1 MKRAL
6 SSALSILRAA
16 FLAILLWPIP
26 QAAASE
32 SAPFPVRVD
41 PRVEIVMTI
50 FRLAG
55 ADEFNMENSASPYS
69 KAIDSYFAA
78 HKDHPAVKAVEKL
91 RSEHSIGFNAVPDLA
106 VRLKDYS
113 SGEFLVPIDPLPIGM
128 DTRWTPDAARAFA
141 ALVRDF
147 ARDTNY
153 AAFLEQQRPFFDKAE
168 AAFAGLLATHPFRQL
183 IEDFF
188 GEPIAEGSYAIPG
201 LLAGGGNYGMSVT
214 FPDGRLVVTPII
226 GVSAWKTDGTPQFD
240 DSDIDTVVHEFCH
253 PFANPLVDLHAAD
266 LVPAAEV
273 LHTRHAQAFATQAYS
288 TPKTVM
294 YESLVRA
301 CVVQIMK
308 HAGGPERS
316 FFQRRQEIGRAFWF
330 TPALTAA
337 MDRYEASRGAYPT
350 LRSFMPEIVAAIK
363 DANGVLA
370 AEEAKM
376 PGVVSI
382 QPADGSTDVPRDVEF
397 IFVFDRPMDKTSRG
411 LSFEGDVTFERIV
424 GGSFSDDGTTYRT
437 VLRLPSHQTIK
448 AHLNANG
455 SGLAGPEGHA
465 IEPVEFMFSTG
476 K

>member
-1 MKRAL
+1 MKRAV
-6 SSALSILRAA
+6 SSALSILLAA
-16 FLAILLWPIP
+16 FLSLLCGPIP
-26 QAAASE
+26 QVAAAE
-32 SAPFPVRVD
+32 PAPFPVRVD

-55 ADEFNMENSASPYS
+55 ADEFNMENSVSPYS
-69 KAIDSYFAA
+69 KAIDVYFASF
-78 HKDHPAVKAVEKL
+78 KDHPAVKAVEKL

-113 SGEFLVPIDPLPIGM
+113 SGDFLVPIDPLPVSM
-128 DTRWTPDAARAFA
+128 DKRWTPDAARSFA

-153 AAFLEQQRPFFDKAE
+153 AAFLEQQRPFFEKSE
-168 AAFAGLLATHPFRQL
+168 AAFAALLAVHPFRQL

-201 LLAGGGNYGMSVT
+201 LLAGGGNYGMSIT

-226 GVSAWKTDGTPQFD
+226 GISNWKADSTPQFD
-240 DSDIDTVVHEFCH
+240 DRDVDTVVHEFCH

-266 LVPAAEV
+266 LVPAAEM
-273 LHTRHAQAFATQAYS
+273 LHTRHAQSFAAQAYS

-301 CVVQIMK
+301 CVVQLMK
-308 HAGGPERS
+308 HAAGPDRS
-316 FFQRRQEIGRAFWF
+316 LFQRKQEIGRSFWF

-337 MDRYEASRGAYPT
+337 LDRYEASRDKYPT
-350 LRSFMPEIVAAIK
+350 LRSFMPEIVAALK
-363 DANGVLA
+363 DAKAVLA
-370 AEEAKM
+370 AEEAKV
-376 PGVVSI
+376 PHVVSI

-397 IFVFDRPMDKTSRG
+397 IFVFDRTMDKTSRG
-411 LSFEGDVTFERIV
+411 LSFEGDVQFERIV
-424 GGSFSDDGTTYRT
+424 GGSFSDNGKTYRT

-448 AHLNANG
+448 ARLNANG
-455 SGLAGPEGHA
+455 SGLAGVEGHA
-465 IEPVEFMFSTG
+465 LEPVEFMFSTA

>member
-1 MKRAL
+1 MKRVLLVAITVLLAL
-6 SSALSILRAA
+6 VANPARG
-16 FLAILLWPIP
+16 
-26 QAAASE
+26 SE
-32 SAPFPVRVD
+32 SGSAAPFPVRVD

-78 HKDHPAVKAVEKL
+78 HTDHPAVKAVEKL
-91 RSEHSIGFNAVPDLA
+91 RAEHSIGFNAVPDLA
-106 VRLKDYS
+106 VRLKDFS

-128 DTRWTPDAARAFA
+128 DKRWTPDGVRSFA

-183 IEDFF
+183 IENFF

-273 LHTRHAQAFATQAYS
+273 LHRRHAQAFAAQAYS

-316 FFQRRQEIGRAFWF
+316 FFQRKQEIGRAFWF
-330 TPALTAA
+330 TPTLTAA
-337 MDRYEASRGAYPT
+337 LDRYEASRDKYAT
-350 LRSFMPEIVAAIK
+350 LRSFMPEIVAALK
-363 DANGVLA
+363 DAKAILA
-370 AEEAKM
+370 AEDAKM
-376 PGVVSI
+376 PRVVSI

-411 LSFEGDVTFERIV
+411 LSFEGDVKFERIV
-424 GGSFSDDGTTYRT
+424 GGSFSDDGKTYRT

-448 AHLNANG
+448 ARLNANG

-465 IEPVEFMFSTG
+465 IETVEFMFSTG